1 MKNGKKTSTKADAV
15 NTGWKEEAAGASLAG
30 MTQAQFTVKVKAYK
44 DTLAARDALRASLL
58 ANSEDIVTADKQM
71 RETVQAVVGAVR
83 GDPDHGSDSALLAS
97 MGYVTTSQRKTGKT
111 NKGKNGN
118 GNTPTPNN

>member
-15 NTGWKEEAAGASLAG
+15 NTGWKETAAGDSLAG
-30 MTQAQFTVKVKAYK
+30 MTQAQYATKVKAYK
-44 DTLAARDALRASLL
+44 DTLAARDALQASLL

-71 RETVQAVVGAVR
+71 RETIQAVVGAVR
-83 GDPDHGSDSALLAS
+83 GEPSHGSDSALLAA
-97 MGYVTTSQRKTGKT
+97 MGYVTTSKRKSGKT
-111 NKGKNGN
+111 NKTKNGN